1 MFNCEMGSLLPFVLI
16 GHDEH
21 ERSLLISC
29 LSAPNTLFVSFS
41 HQWYPW
47 RVTMRVLYCVVPLEI
62 TRIHNCIKARR
73 YVANCR
79 GAIAEEVQKNKIK
92 QTVERKKNG
101 REGEGHTKFVHRTK
115 TTKNN
120 KKIKG
125 RAGKSPG
132 LHYPCFR
139 CWMLV
144 GCWDGCMGAWVHGC
158 S

>member
-1 MFNCEMGSLLPFVLI
+1 MGSLFPFVLI

-62 TRIHNCIKARR
+62 TRILHNCIKAWR

-92 QTVERKKNG
+92 QTVERKKKRKG
-101 REGEGHTKFVHRTK
+101 RGRTHK
-115 TTKNN
+115 VCPQDKNN
-120 KKIKG
+120 KKQQKKPRVEREKAQACIIHV
-125 RAGKSPG
+125 
-132 LHYPCFR
+132 LD
-139 CWMLV
+139 V
-144 GCWDGCMGAWVHGC
+144 GCWLDVGMGA
-158 S
+158 